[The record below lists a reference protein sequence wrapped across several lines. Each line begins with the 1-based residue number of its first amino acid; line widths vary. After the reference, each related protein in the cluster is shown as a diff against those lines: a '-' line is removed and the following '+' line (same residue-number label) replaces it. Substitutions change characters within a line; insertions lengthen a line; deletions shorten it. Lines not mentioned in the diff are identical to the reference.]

1 MVKNGVLIFVF
12 AKYLYLCITMRRV
25 LSILLFA
32 LCLALFGQGSEGAS
46 VCIKKESESL
56 KNRYT
61 EQIDCQQR
69 CNNFAHR
76 TESISV
82 PATSVTTFGVKSFH
96 PRLASV
102 ATATIST
109 GTNYL
114 TTNFSYFII
123 CGRRAI
129 DYYLYTLCQLR
140 L

>member
-1 MVKNGVLIFVF
+1 
-12 AKYLYLCITMRRV
+12 MRRV
-25 LSILLFA
+25 LSILLFS
-32 LCLALFGQGSEGAS
+32 LCLVLFGQGSEEFSPS
-46 VCIKKESESL
+46 VKRESESL

-82 PATSVTTFGVKSFH
+82 PATSVTTLAVKSFQ

-102 ATATIST
+102 VAGAVATGA
-109 GTNYL
+109 NHYL
-114 TTNFSYFII
+114 TTSFSYFII

-129 DYYLYTLCQLR
+129 DYYLYALCQLR